1 MFGIIN
7 IYSKSS
13 NGIGRK
19 LSNFYPHAF
28 LFEGVDFNCFEAFV
42 QCLKFSDP
50 EAQMKV
56 AGMDAKSAKA
66 AGQSQH
72 WQENGGWLYWKGR
85 AINRYGQEYQQ
96 LLDQAYD
103 AALCQNA
110 EFAEALR
117 KSRGR
122 ILIHTIG
129 KLRRKDTVLT
139 SIEFCRILTQKRR
152 KLLQE
157 GDTRKKGGRDKCGP

>member
-1 MFGIIN
+1 MFIN
-7 IYSKSS
+7 IYAKSDDE
-13 NGIGRK
+13 IARK
-19 LSNFYPHAF
+19 LSNFYPHQF
-28 LFEGVDFNCFEAFV
+28 HFNVEFSCFEAFV

-50 EAQMKV
+50 EEQMIV
-56 AGMDAKSAKA
+56 AAMDAKSAKA
-66 AGQSQH
+66 AGQTQH

-103 AALCQNA
+103 ALCQNA

-117 KSRGR
+117 RSRGR

-139 SIEFCRILTQKRR
+139 SIEFCSILTRKRR
-152 KLLQE
+152 KLLHK
-157 GDTRKKGGRDKCGP
+157 R